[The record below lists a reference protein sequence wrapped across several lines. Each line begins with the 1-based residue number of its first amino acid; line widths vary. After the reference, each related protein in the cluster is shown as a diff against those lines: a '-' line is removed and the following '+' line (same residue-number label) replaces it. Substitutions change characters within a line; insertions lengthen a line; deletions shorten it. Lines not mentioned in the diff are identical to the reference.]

1 MLKITLKFYHCK
13 VSYFVISQSL
23 TLSTLLLLRGDS
35 TVGEK
40 RRADSNSRAVKHIP
54 QRGEECQHQ
63 SQDTGG
69 HHWIQSPTREPPAGQ
84 EVEEYCGADLVFWT
98 TQVFF

>member
-1 MLKITLKFYHCK
+1 MSF
-13 VSYFVISQSL
+13 

-69 HHWIQSPTREPPAGQ
+69 HHWIQSPAGEPPAGQ
-84 EVEEYCGADLVFWT
+84 EVEEYCGADLVLWT
-98 TQVFF
+98 TQVLFT